1 MFKNKTDFTTNL
13 TYYKG
18 GSTAM
23 VENRNHLSDSENIK
37 DLIPK
42 AESVKAM
49 SQEEF
54 DEALLDAYL
63 EGLEEGKKKGYNDG
77 YQKGFSIE
85 HQDVAANANDD
96 GNRDGAA
103 DGFEAG
109 REEGTKAGYYEG
121 YKDGYGD
128 RCFEEGIE
136 DYESQIPS
144 DEEIDF
150 PDFIVK
156 ELFN

>member
-1 MFKNKTDFTTNL
+1 MFKNNTIISAEKGSQ
-13 TYYKG
+13 TYM
-18 GSTAM
+18 A
-23 VENRNHLSDSENIK
+23 ENIK
-37 DLIPK
+37 DLIPQ
-42 AESVKAM
+42 AETVKAM

-54 DEALLDAYL
+54 DEALLNAYL
-63 EGLEEGKKKGYNDG
+63 EGVEEGKKKGYDDG

-109 REEGTKAGYYEG
+109 REEGVKAGYYEG

-128 RCFEEGIE
+128 RCYEEGID
-136 DYESQIPS
+136 DYESSIPS

>member
-13 TYYKG
+13 TYCKG

-23 VENRNHLSDSENIK
+23 VENRNNLFEGENIK

-42 AESVKAM
+42 AETVKAM

-54 DEALLDAYL
+54 EECLLDAYL
-63 EGLEEGKKKGYNDG
+63 EGLEEGKKKGYDDG
-77 YQKGFSIE
+77 YQKGFSVE

-109 REEGTKAGYYEG
+109 REEGVKAGYYEG
-121 YKDGYGD
+121 FKDGYGD

-136 DYESQIPS
+136 DYESYIPS